1 MKIIFLA
8 SFVILAVSAAAH
20 TNDINNQRIIYPSD
34 YQAQRIYPTNS
45 QAQRR
50 WFGDE
55 EEETD
60 FRRRNVSKVTTEH
73 TYVHEERPKEVED
86 TNWGL
91 YFFGTIGFIV
101 VFGLLGGFVGLGVA
115 SLENN
120 GRRSLPLFDLEM
132 LDMLESALTN
142 IPKMTEDFQ

>member
-8 SFVILAVSAAAH
+8 SFVILAVYASAHA
-20 TNDINNQRIIYPSD
+20 NDINNQRIIYPSD
-34 YQAQRIYPTNS
+34 YQAQRIYPSNS

-86 TNWGL
+86 TDWGL
-91 YFFGTIGFIV
+91 YFFGTIGF
-101 VFGLLGGFVGLGVA
+101 GFVLGVILVVLDEA
-115 SLENN
+115 TRR
-120 GRRSLPLFDLEM
+120 GRSLPLFDLEM
-132 LDMLESALTN
+132 LDMLELALTN

>member
-1 MKIIFLA
+1 MKIIQFLA

-20 TNDINNQRIIYPSD
+20 ANDINNQRIIYPSD
-34 YQAQRIYPTNS
+34 YQAQRIYPSNS

-73 TYVHEERPKEVED
+73 TYVHEERPKAQCLKITQNVAFEFL
-86 TNWGL
+86 N
-91 YFFGTIGFIV
+91 FGIFH
-101 VFGLLGGFVGLGVA
+101 
-115 SLENN
+115 
-120 GRRSLPLFDLEM
+120 
-132 LDMLESALTN
+132 
-142 IPKMTEDFQ
+142 

>member
-8 SFVILAVSAAAH
+8 SFVILAVYASAH
-20 TNDINNQRIIYPSD
+20 TNDINNQRIYPSD
-34 YQAQRIYPTNS
+34 YQAQRIYPSNS

-73 TYVHEERPKEVED
+73 TYVHEERPKAQCLKI
-86 TNWGL
+86 TQN
-91 YFFGTIGFIV
+91 
-101 VFGLLGGFVGLGVA
+101 VA
-115 SLENN
+115 
-120 GRRSLPLFDLEM
+120 F
-132 LDMLESALTN
+132 
-142 IPKMTEDFQ
+142 

>member
-8 SFVILAVSAAAH
+8 SFVILAVYASAHA
-20 TNDINNQRIIYPSD
+20 NDINNQRIIYPSD
-34 YQAQRIYPTNS
+34 YQAQRIYPSNS

-50 WFGDE
+50 WFGDD

-86 TNWGL
+86 TDWGL
-91 YFFGTIGFIV
+91 YFFGTIGF
-101 VFGLLGGFVGLGVA
+101 GFVLGVILVVLDEA
-115 SLENN
+115 TRR
-120 GRRSLPLFDLEM
+120 GRSLPLFDLEM
-132 LDMLESALTN
+132 LDMLELALTN
-142 IPKMTEDFQ
+142 IPKMIEDFQ